1 VKLMNFFF
9 FSQNIKYNIN
19 GIDLKLPPRHRL
31 PVYQSKFKRYDKF
44 LPFIAKRLAAGDGV
58 LDIGANCGDTIA
70 SLVSAG
76 VDLQYYAVEPS
87 DNYYKYL
94 EINAE
99 TIKKSFPSVSINCIK
114 CLVGSG
120 GGTFSLIE
128 RDGTASVA
136 KISDKEA
143 QLKKAGATLT
153 KTTLNDMINSF
164 DTKFKLRLLKTDTDG
179 SDSDVIDSGLEIIKK
194 THPLLFFE
202 CDPRDDA
209 SYLSYQS
216 TFRNLS
222 SLGYSKFFIFDNFGE
237 YVTSV
242 NEPSG
247 LIDFMHYFFKQ
258 TQRRIYYIDIMAAVS
273 ADVPLVEAAIQ
284 EFNQTHF

>member
-1 VKLMNFFF
+1 MNFFF
-9 FSQNIKYNIN
+9 FSQKINYNLN
-19 GIDLKLPPRHRL
+19 GINLKLPPRHRL

-76 VDLQYYAVEPS
+76 VELQYYAVEPS

-99 TIKKSFPSVSINCIK
+99 IIKKSFPSVSIKCIK

-120 GGTFSLIE
+120 SGTFSLIE

-136 KISDKEA
+136 KISDTEPR
-143 QLKKAGATLT
+143 LKKEGATLT

-164 DTKFKLRLLKTDTDG
+164 DAKFKLRLLKTDTDG
-179 SDSDVIDSGLEIIKK
+179 SDSDVIDSGLEIIKE
-194 THPLLFFE
+194 TNPLLFFE
-202 CDPRDDA
+202 CDPRDHA

-216 TFRNLS
+216 TFLNLS

-237 YVTSV
+237 YVTSL
-242 NEPSG
+242 NESSG

-273 ADVPLVEAAIQ
+273 ADVPLVEAAIL
-284 EFNQTHF
+284 EFNQTNF